1 MPQLDQSNHD
11 RDVKHSL
18 EIEEPRAPLRSNGH
32 ARDEVTIDPH
42 IESSDRDARYP
53 RYGGRIYSGCRVVN
67 SHQQS

>member
-11 RDVKHSL
+11 RDVKHGL
-18 EIEEPRAPLRSNGH
+18 EIEEPRAPLRSDSH

-53 RYGGRIYSGCRVVN
+53 RYGARIYSN
-67 SHQQS
+67 SGVANNHQQS

>member
-11 RDVKHSL
+11 RDVKHGL

-42 IESSDRDARYP
+42 IESPDRDARYP
-53 RYGGRIYSGCRVVN
+53 RYGARIYSGSGVAD
-67 SHQQS
+67 SHEQS